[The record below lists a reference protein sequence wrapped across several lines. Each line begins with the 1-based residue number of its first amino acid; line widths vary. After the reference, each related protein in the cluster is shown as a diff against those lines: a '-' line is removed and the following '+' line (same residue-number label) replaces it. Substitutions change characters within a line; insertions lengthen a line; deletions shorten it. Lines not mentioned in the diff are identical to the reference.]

1 MIAMKKNNIRYNNNN
16 GVRSNVV
23 NNKTSNSSVVKESRK
38 EKPVEKDK
46 GNKEPREYK
55 YPKLIFLFKVVAILV
70 VLFAAIYYTDSKR
83 LFESDKNYHDTF
95 VKSSFDKFKEN
106 DTVDVCL
113 FGNSHI
119 GFSINT
125 NVLANALGA
134 TCFTFYQGGC
144 DMQDVYFCIKNALQK
159 TNIKVAVIET
169 YALTNVRYLDTED
182 NQLGKKVIRMQDFAD
197 NIKKEAM
204 FDMVG
209 LEQYLSVWSTSIRNH
224 DFIFRDTAQINKNK
238 KGLVKYPD
246 PEKMYLGSTGQTT
259 PGINDSLDA
268 VYDSLGA
275 KINGEKIKLND
286 GDEEYLKKI
295 CDLCEEYNTKIVFV
309 TIPMYHRNIENY
321 KQWHDLI
328 AKLIDESKYK
338 WLDLQLNY
346 DSVQMRREFFE
357 NKRTLNQHVL
367 NVGMPYFS
375 LRLAQFLNDSC
386 DLNLPDRTN
395 DARWKEICYDTDC
408 YFYYNSPDSKD
419 KKRINICEN
428 KVLGN
433 KVVKNA
439 FIIKG
444 ENYNDM
450 YIKVNKAGLS
460 ANEISKN
467 LKVVVKGNLKGN
479 QITTKLEVPFATD
492 ILPVKTCLYHVGLI
506 KEFEPTDIDSIEF

>member
-197 NIKKEAM
+197 NIKMEAM

-224 DFIFRDTAQINKNK
+224 DFIFRDTAQINKTK
-238 KGLVKYPD
+238 KD
-246 PEKMYLGSTGQTT
+246 
-259 PGINDSLDA
+259 
-268 VYDSLGA
+268 
-275 KINGEKIKLND
+275 
-286 GDEEYLKKI
+286 
-295 CDLCEEYNTKIVFV
+295 
-309 TIPMYHRNIENY
+309 
-321 KQWHDLI
+321 
-328 AKLIDESKYK
+328 
-338 WLDLQLNY
+338 
-346 DSVQMRREFFE
+346 
-357 NKRTLNQHVL
+357 
-367 NVGMPYFS
+367 
-375 LRLAQFLNDSC
+375 
-386 DLNLPDRTN
+386 
-395 DARWKEICYDTDC
+395 
-408 YFYYNSPDSKD
+408 
-419 KKRINICEN
+419 
-428 KVLGN
+428 
-433 KVVKNA
+433 
-439 FIIKG
+439 
-444 ENYNDM
+444 
-450 YIKVNKAGLS
+450 
-460 ANEISKN
+460 
-467 LKVVVKGNLKGN
+467 
-479 QITTKLEVPFATD
+479 
-492 ILPVKTCLYHVGLI
+492 
-506 KEFEPTDIDSIEF
+506 

>member
-1 MIAMKKNNIRYNNNN
+1 
-16 GVRSNVV
+16 
-23 NNKTSNSSVVKESRK
+23 
-38 EKPVEKDK
+38 
-46 GNKEPREYK
+46 
-55 YPKLIFLFKVVAILV
+55 
-70 VLFAAIYYTDSKR
+70 
-83 LFESDKNYHDTF
+83 
-95 VKSSFDKFKEN
+95 
-106 DTVDVCL
+106 
-113 FGNSHI
+113 
-119 GFSINT
+119 
-125 NVLANALGA
+125 
-134 TCFTFYQGGC
+134 
-144 DMQDVYFCIKNALQK
+144 
-159 TNIKVAVIET
+159 
-169 YALTNVRYLDTED
+169 
-182 NQLGKKVIRMQDFAD
+182 
-197 NIKKEAM
+197 
-204 FDMVG
+204 
-209 LEQYLSVWSTSIRNH
+209 
-224 DFIFRDTAQINKNK
+224 
-238 KGLVKYPD
+238 
-246 PEKMYLGSTGQTT
+246 MYLGSTGQTT